1 MPLYNNSQQK
11 NLVLGL
17 TLLLGIFI
25 FYTMLGIFTALLG
38 SIVMYTLFR
47 PFYIYL
53 IVKKKFKR
61 GISAVII
68 ITVSFL
74 IIVLPVLALSWM
86 IINKLSSFQQ
96 NPETITNLINQLNEL
111 VGSRIN
117 QPELIQN
124 GLSNISDWVI
134 GAFSTVINSAFNIFI
149 NLLILYFSLYYML
162 VSYDTFERTILK
174 YLPFRVRNSLRF
186 GKELKNIT
194 YSNIFGQGLIAAT
207 QGAIVSIG
215 FLIFGMPDP
224 LFWGIVSFFICFLPV
239 VGAPIIIVPA
249 GLIELAM
256 GHTVVG
262 IGIIIWGIVLVTIAD
277 NFLRFYISKK
287 IADTHPL
294 ISLIGVIIGVPI
306 FGIIG
311 IVIGPLLISYFLLLV
326 SMYEALYINVDKKN

>member
-25 FYTMLGIFTALLG
+25 FYSLLNIFTALLG
-38 SIVMYTLFR
+38 TIIMYTLFR

-53 IVKKKFKR
+53 ISKKKINR
-61 GISAVII
+61 GLSAVII

-74 IIVLPVLALSWM
+74 IIVLPILALSWM
-86 IINKLSSFQQ
+86 IINKLISFQQ
-96 NPETITNLINQLNEL
+96 NPETITNLINQLNKL

-134 GAFSTVINSAFNIFI
+134 GAFSTVVNSAFKIFI
-149 NLLILYFSLYYML
+149 NLMVLYFSLYYML
-162 VSYDTFERTILK
+162 VSYDSFERTILK
-174 YLPFRVRNSLRF
+174 YLPFRVGNSLRF

-194 YSNIFGQGLIAAT
+194 YSNIIGQGLIAAT

-224 LFWGIVSFFICFLPV
+224 IFWGIISFFICFLPV

-256 GHTVVG
+256 GHTVAG
-262 IGIIIWGIVLVTIAD
+262 IGIIIWGMVLVTIAD

-294 ISLIGVIIGVPI
+294 VTLIGVIIGVPI

-326 SMYEALYINVDKKN
+326 SMYEALYINVEKK